1 MRVFFYKKLLFESHQ
16 KKLKHL
22 HFDQNPNMSP
32 ATTSATPGK
41 TPIRGPM
48 TEDVV
53 RDLNLAHSLARDL
66 EQAKKDPNTSIEKI
80 EELASRAW
88 QANVAIEK
96 RQIQVCPSFVY
107 L

>member
-1 MRVFFYKKLLFESHQ
+1 
-16 KKLKHL
+16 
-22 HFDQNPNMSP
+22 MSP
-32 ATTSATPGK
+32 ATTGR
-41 TPIRGPM
+41 TPIRG
-48 TEDVV
+48 TKNEDII
-53 RDLNLAHSLARDL
+53 RDLNLAHSLSRDL

-96 RQIQVCPSFVY
+96 RQIQVWPSFVH

>member
-1 MRVFFYKKLLFESHQ
+1 LRAAGIFLLN
-16 KKLKHL
+16 K
-22 HFDQNPNMSP
+22 
-32 ATTSATPGK
+32 TTDFITDALL
-41 TPIRGPM
+41 
-48 TEDVV
+48 
-53 RDLNLAHSLARDL
+53 DLNLAHSLARDL